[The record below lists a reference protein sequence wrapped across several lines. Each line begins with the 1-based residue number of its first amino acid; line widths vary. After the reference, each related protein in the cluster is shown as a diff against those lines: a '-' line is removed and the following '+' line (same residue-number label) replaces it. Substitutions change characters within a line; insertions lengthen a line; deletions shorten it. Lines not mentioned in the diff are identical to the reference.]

1 MDQPTVNRR
10 TFVATA
16 AMAAAVAAVPAR
28 AAESRLEMTRVTIA
42 VGGKAA
48 LYYLPL
54 TVADQLGY
62 FAAEGLEVQI
72 SDHADSAQALQSV
85 ARGAADVVSGAYEHT
100 IKLQARGL
108 NFQAFVL
115 QGRAPQITLGVSTRS
130 LPQFR
135 SLADLKGRRIGITGP
150 GSSTSLMTRLVLSRV
165 GLQAGD
171 VSLVG
176 VGTSAGALAAGLMD
190 DDVRSAVGTAVRR
203 IIVRVHDRV
212 AHADA
217 AAGRAARVDRGADG
231 GRHAVPHRAVRRA
244 EELLALAHVHEAR
257 RPSGEVAGVGGED
270 RVGRQRL
277 RVDGDGDPCL
287 LHEPGGRQ
295 PLARHPSWPDR
306 CPRRAGRW

>member
-176 VGTSAGALAAGLMD
+176 VGTSAGALAAWRSGQVDAICNVDPVMTMLEHKG
-190 DDVRSAVGTAVRR
+190 DVRIVVDTRTLKGAQEIFGGSLSVR
-203 IIVRVHDRV
+203 
-212 AHADA
+212 
-217 AAGRAARVDRGADG
+217 AAGICAEESAHGTGAHVGDRARPQMAADRRS
-231 GRHAVPHRAVRRA
+231 GRHH
-244 EELLALAHVHEAR
+244 
-257 RPSGEVAGVGGED
+257 
-270 RVGRQRL
+270 
-277 RVDGDGDPCL
+277 
-287 LHEPGGRQ
+287 
-295 PLARHPSWPDR
+295 PDR
-306 CPRRAGRW
+306 TRRLPDG